1 MAETNITWQQVGNRM
16 VFDVVQE
23 EDSGTYECN
32 ATNRAGISSK
42 NISIEVSFIQNNKS
56 SKTWFKTNILNYVQ
70 SFYTILTRR

>member
-42 NISIEVSFIQNNKS
+42 NISIEVSFIQNNKLVKHAS
-56 SKTWFKTNILNYVQ
+56 RLIYVQ
-70 SFYTILTRR
+70 SFNTILKRI